1 MHTAPATSASS
12 ANVPPPSSVP
22 AQSLAKGT
30 PSKFQ
35 DIYQNLPAVRDQD
48 PSDDEQSANS
58 KSLPGK
64 KRPSD
69 DNTATATTTT
79 TATLTNAILPKA
91 RLELTPLLALPTAS
105 PALPSDVA
113 ATQES
118 AQPSA
123 PASSPAGSAP
133 LAAKRVSTM
142 LTVVAQQSPAPAPV
156 PSVNPTANASFQ
168 IAAAGNEQ
176 QKSPSLALAAPSQV
190 VPTQIT
196 PQVIEASMP
205 ATFVTPA
212 AGSSNLATSDDPAVV
227 AGSGEKLQGS
237 PQNPTPKNTAA
248 APDAIPDGPLPLTAQ
263 NLAFTLQL
271 AKTTENSDA
280 SAVQPPAA
288 VLKTAAALTATSSNA
303 AQLPVAD
310 APLPAPLASQSAAAG
325 AESKIAITPPAP
337 NAAPSSSL
345 PNISITP
352 SDSRNSASADSASRQ
367 PHNPAKEE
375 SSQRDSSNSA
385 KPETSTR
392 DQAASGSEIPAASGT
407 LNGSQGTVRQAL
419 PASSLWTSG
428 TAQVD
433 ARPAASFSAQPA
445 PARAGVTA
453 PMQEVQALIADS
465 PKTGPS
471 SEILLHLDNGQSSAA
486 VRVVDRAGTVN
497 VSVHASD
504 QDLRNTL
511 RSNLSD
517 LTTQLNTQGL
527 RADGLKTASPQN
539 SSENRPDQ
547 GGRDQRAPSHQPSP
561 QGDRQSPRERRNSS
575 RWLDELQEQT
585 SADLAN
591 SGGKNS

>member
-12 ANVPPPSSVP
+12 AIVLPPASVP
-22 AQSLAKGT
+22 AQSLSKAT

-48 PSDDEQSANS
+48 QSDDRQSANS
-58 KSLPGK
+58 KSLSGK

-69 DNTATATTTT
+69 DNAAAATTTT
-79 TATLTNAILPKA
+79 AATSTNAILPKA
-91 RLELTPLLALPTAS
+91 RLALTPSLAFPTPATQ
-105 PALPSDVA
+105 ALPSDVA

-123 PASSPAGSAP
+123 PASSPTGSA
-133 LAAKRVSTM
+133 LSAAKRLASM
-142 LTVVAQQSPAPAPV
+142 LTDTT
-156 PSVNPTANASFQ
+156 VNPTANAPAK
-168 IAAAGNEQ
+168 IATAGNQ
-176 QKSPSLALAAPSQV
+176 QEAPALALAPPPQ
-190 VPTQIT
+190 PQI
-196 PQVIEASMP
+196 
-205 ATFVTPA
+205 
-212 AGSSNLATSDDPAVV
+212 PAVE
-227 AGSGEKLQGS
+227 ADSGEKLQGS

-248 APDAIPDGPLPLTAQ
+248 APDAIPDGPLPLTAE

-271 AKTTENSDA
+271 AKTTENPDA
-280 SAVQPPAA
+280 SAVQPPAT
-288 VLKTAAALTATSSNA
+288 VLKTAAAPSAGPSSN
-303 AQLPVAD
+303 
-310 APLPAPLASQSAAAG
+310 
-325 AESKIAITPPAP
+325 
-337 NAAPSSSL
+337 L
-345 PNISITP
+345 PNISATL
-352 SDSRNSASADSASRQ
+352 SDSRNSSSADSASRQ
-367 PHNPAKEE
+367 PQNPAKGD
-375 SSQRDSSNSA
+375 SSQRDSSNSP
-385 KPETSTR
+385 KPETSSR

-433 ARPAASFSAQPA
+433 ARPAANVSDQPV
-445 PARAGVTA
+445 PVRAGVTA
-453 PMQEVQALIADS
+453 PMQEVQTLIADS

-504 QDLRNTL
+504 QDLRNSL

-547 GGRDQRAPSHQPSP
+547 GTRDQRAPSHQPSP

-585 SADLAN
+585 SADLAS